1 MFFRNVYYLD
11 SNRGRDTTQEFQD
24 INRAY
29 EVLSNPKLRENYD
42 VMGERGIGT
51 SAMSDEQTMNYNSKY
66 SSHSPFSSPFSSP
79 YSSSTGYGSYGGYGS
94 SHGYG
99 YGEAY
104 SSSYSPSSYSS
115 RSRATSSNYPSPSS
129 TSDPSDYSYNNSPST
144 YGFGNVR
151 GNRRSSSAP
160 PSSSPQQ
167 QQTSY
172 SSYGYANGYEEG
184 DGYYY
189 RNRQRNQQHW
199 DNGEG
204 EASRAGFPEKGTD
217 IKLDFEIDLQ
227 TSIFGGE
234 KEITITHLERCPSC
248 KGYDNQS
255 YCNTCNGHGRVSK
268 TKNVTLIIPS
278 GVNDGSRIFVK
289 GEGNAGKNGGLAG
302 DLYVYLKLT
311 CSEEEFSANF
321 PGYDGPNTDQYN
333 FDNDQNNN
341 GQSNNNY
348 GDGSGSSYYDSRQSH
363 NAANGYTAS
372 PRRGRRKSRDFRKE
386 IFHSDEDDYSYSGN
400 SFSSSGYNEFGYAE
414 SSNGGSNGFQGFQS
428 DRSYSNSGYTGTSD
442 NYQSAGGPTSSS
454 SSQHSYSGSS
464 YGFQGF
470 SSPGATFRKGYGSYD
485 TNDKDT
491 TSASASTSYSN
502 NSKETYST
510 VFQREATSNRSSS
523 TTNNDHNRVY
533 TSKKKSTPIPTPSP
547 ASSSSTYGSVYSSSK
562 PSSSSSKSKTTTTTN
577 QSTSTTYSKAS
588 NSQIKK
594 DSTFSDK
601 NSKTQNKGF
610 EDAYTTNNS
619 TEGSTPNSFF
629 STVFQRETPKTTT
642 SNSKSSDDSST
653 TTNNKYEQAYSS
665 SSTNDEDTIDSKK
678 KKEKPKGAREAFAS
692 WFKGWATGGKKDMTT
707 DDKENVHAKKM
718 PYSFSG
724 FAHVETTSSSTVGY
738 EEAYTN
744 NTEFAS
750 SKPTVGN
757 DLMFQLEIDH
767 NTSILGGIERVRISH
782 LETCTKCNGTGIAT
796 AHQSH
801 HQCSDCDGCGT
812 IAVAKNIKVTIPA
825 GIKDGNKLRAKG
837 EGDAGLHGGPHGDL
851 YILIKVKAKEGQEKQ
866 KENTHDAQEI
876 KVSTSFDPSLSYIDA
891 PLPLSHYFCA
901 KETEG
906 GAGEEVF

>member
-11 SNRGRDTTQEFQD
+11 SNRGKDTTQEFQD

-29 EVLSNPKLRENYD
+29 EVLSNPKLRGNYD

-99 YGEAY
+99 YGEADSSSY
-104 SSSYSPSSYSS
+104 SPSSYSPSSYSS

-151 GNRRSSSAP
+151 GNRRSSSDP

-172 SSYGYANGYEEG
+172 SSYGYDEG

-204 EASRAGFPEKGTD
+204 EASRVGFPEKGTD
-217 IKLDFEIDLQ
+217 ITLDFEIDLQ

-248 KGYDNQS
+248 KGCDNQS
-255 YCNTCNGHGRVSK
+255 YCNTCDGHGRVSK

-289 GEGNAGKNGGLAG
+289 GEGNAGKNGGLTG

-333 FDNDQNNN
+333 FDNDQNNS
-341 GQSNNNY
+341 GQSINNY
-348 GDGSGSSYYDSRQSH
+348 GDGSGNSYYDSPQSH

-372 PRRGRRKSRDFRKE
+372 PRRRRRKSRDFKKE

-414 SSNGGSNGFQGFQS
+414 SSNSGSNGFQGFQT
-428 DRSYSNSGYTGTSD
+428 DRSYSTSGYAGTSG
-442 NYQSAGGPTSSS
+442 NYQSAGGPTSSP
-454 SSQHSYSGSS
+454 SSQRSYSESS

-485 TNDKDT
+485 TNDRDT

-510 VFQREATSNRSSS
+510 MFQREATSNRSSS

-533 TSKKKSTPIPTPSP
+533 TSKTKSTPIPTPSP

-562 PSSSSSKSKTTTTTN
+562 PSSSSKSKTTTTT
-577 QSTSTTYSKAS
+577 
-588 NSQIKK
+588 
-594 DSTFSDK
+594 
-601 NSKTQNKGF
+601 
-610 EDAYTTNNS
+610 
-619 TEGSTPNSFF
+619 
-629 STVFQRETPKTTT
+629 
-642 SNSKSSDDSST
+642 NSKSSDDSST
-653 TTNNKYEQAYSS
+653 NNNNKYEQAYSS
-665 SSTNDEDTIDSKK
+665 SSTNDEGTIDSKK
-678 KKEKPKGAREAFAS
+678 KREKSKGARGAFAS
-692 WFKGWATGGKKDMTT
+692 WFKGWGTGGKKDMAT
-707 DDKENVHAKKM
+707 DDKENDHAKKM

-724 FAHVETTSSSTVGY
+724 FAHVETTSSSTAVY

-750 SKPTVGN
+750 SNYEPEQYTGCNSIPNKPTVGN

-767 NTSILGGIERVRISH
+767 YRSILGGIERVRISH

-801 HQCSDCDGCGT
+801 HKCSDCDGCGT

-866 KENTHDAQEI
+866 KENTHDAQET
-876 KVSTSFDPSLSYIDA
+876 KVSASFDPSLSYIDA

-906 GAGEEVF
+906 EAGEEVF